1 MRPFIQPPFVQLPIN
16 ESPKIQIPPHTTVI
30 ISEVSPEAST
40 FVDSYR
46 GAVETMV
53 KDIELIEHRAH
64 PWLLEYLLK
73 NKIALKE
80 SVKIGFILK
89 PHEVEKLELDSPG
102 GGERD
107 EIVTEK
113 TLIEKDEEKTKN
125 SIKPEMWL
133 ELILPSTMTLATI
146 KSHIWKQN
154 GDLVM
159 TYRLFVLKDGLF
171 QNEVMCGLMLFK
183 VK

>member
-1 MRPFIQPPFVQLPIN
+1 MNHLKFKYHLI
-16 ESPKIQIPPHTTVI
+16 KTAI

-53 KDIELIEHRAH
+53 KDVELIVHGAH
-64 PWLLEYLLK
+64 PWLLEFLLK

-80 SVKIGFILK
+80 SVKIGFIFK
-89 PHEVEKLELDSPG
+89 PHEGSELEELPNGNSRLTANGMLRARKILSYIVEKLELDSPG

-133 ELILPSTMTLATI
+133 ELVCLDQILSPTMTLATI

-159 TYRLFVLKDGLF
+159 TYRF
-171 QNEVMCGLMLFK
+171 
-183 VK
+183 